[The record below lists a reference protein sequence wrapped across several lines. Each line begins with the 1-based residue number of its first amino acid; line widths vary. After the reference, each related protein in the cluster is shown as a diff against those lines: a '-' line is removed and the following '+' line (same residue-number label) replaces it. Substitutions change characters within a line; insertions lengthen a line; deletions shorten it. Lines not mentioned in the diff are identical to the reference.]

1 MAKPI
6 PHRQALDTVEEL
18 HDRLGFTYRELA
30 VAIHADEATLHRWRD
45 GVRKGSGAAPSPVYL
60 ARLAALQ
67 AFLDELRRT
76 FRRWEDAAA
85 WDDRP
90 AGVPRR
96 DASGAHP
103 RRPRGSSHGRAL
115 RAERRRRRMSGARR
129 IGA

>member
-85 WDDRP
+85 WVDRP
-90 AGVPRR
+90 TPAFDDETPRALIRADHVDRVTGVLYALNAGVY
-96 DASGAHP
+96 G
-103 RRPRGSSHGRAL
+103 
-115 RAERRRRRMSGARR
+115 
-129 IGA
+129 